1 VAKLT
6 FPSII
11 ELAIQMG
18 TGNGTT
24 LVLTFDII
32 LPLKILLSILLAVED
47 YAGNKGQ
54 NAYFYVRT

>member
-24 LVLTFDII
+24 LVLTFDMIY
-32 LPLKILLSILLAVED
+32 LSNIVICA
-47 YAGNKGQ
+47 
-54 NAYFYVRT
+54 FT